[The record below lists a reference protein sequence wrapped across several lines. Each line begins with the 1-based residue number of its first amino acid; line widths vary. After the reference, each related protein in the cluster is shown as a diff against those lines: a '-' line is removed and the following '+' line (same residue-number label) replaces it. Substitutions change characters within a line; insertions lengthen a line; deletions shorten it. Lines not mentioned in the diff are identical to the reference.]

1 MSASERTSGAD
12 AFEARY
18 ARLFG
23 ERWQPLRAA
32 LLAPARQVA
41 FSDCLEKPYYLDAAS
56 VEAALA
62 LPPLE
67 GESSGSILDMC
78 AAPGGKTL
86 VLASRFPAPAR
97 ITANEL
103 SRDRRSRLLSVLE
116 EHLNGE
122 ALARVSVTGRDA
134 ARWSRFE
141 TDAYDRVLLDA
152 PCSSERHVLSSPVH
166 LAQWSEAR
174 VRNLAVRQW
183 ALLSGA
189 FLVLRKGGF
198 LVYATCALSPEEN
211 DGVVSRLA
219 KKYPNARIVDPRGI
233 GERTEFGTHVLP
245 DRADGAGP
253 IYYALVGKE

>member
-1 MSASERTSGAD
+1 MSARERASGAE
-12 AFEARY
+12 AFDARY

-23 ERWQPLRAA
+23 ERWPSLRAA

-41 FSDCLEKPYYLDAAS
+41 FAETLAAPYYLDAAS

-62 LPPLE
+62 LPPLDGDSE
-67 GESSGSILDMC
+67 GSILDMC

-86 VLASRFPAPAR
+86 VLASRFPAPTR

-103 SRDRRSRLLSVLE
+103 SRDRRARLLSVLE
-116 EHLNGE
+116 EHLGGE
-122 ALARVSVTGRDA
+122 SLARVSVTGRDA

-141 TDAYDRVLLDA
+141 TNAYDRVLLDA
-152 PCSSERHVLSSPVH
+152 PCSSERHVLSSPAH
-166 LAQWSEAR
+166 LAEWSEAR

-183 ALLSGA
+183 SLLSGA
-189 FLVLRKGGF
+189 FLVLKNGGY

-219 KKYPNARIVDPRGI
+219 RKYPNARVIDSPGI
-233 GERTEFGTHVLP
+233 GERTEFGKHVLP

-253 IYYALVGKE
+253 IYYALVAKE

>member
-23 ERWQPLRAA
+23 ERWPSLRAA
-32 LLAPARQVA
+32 LLAPSRQVA

-67 GESSGSILDMC
+67 GETDGSILDMC

-86 VLASRFPAPAR
+86 VLRPVPHSRSDHGERALSRPGRRGFSRSSRNILMASR
-97 ITANEL
+97 
-103 SRDRRSRLLSVLE
+103 SR
-116 EHLNGE
+116 GF
-122 ALARVSVTGRDA
+122 SVTGRDA

-152 PCSSERHVLSSPVH
+152 PALLGAARLSSPVH
-166 LAQWSEAR
+166 LAQWSEAPCETWR
-174 VRNLAVRQW
+174 SGSGASV
-183 ALLSGA
+183 GA

-198 LVYATCALSPEEN
+198 LGTRRARFSPRKMTASSP
-211 DGVVSRLA
+211 VSRKSIRTRESSTREGSA
-219 KKYPNARIVDPRGI
+219 
-233 GERTEFGTHVLP
+233 ERTEFGTHVLRIGRTA
-245 DRADGAGP
+245 RAN
-253 IYYALVGKE
+253 ILRRCWEE